1 MSHTPSAPPALEE
14 KSRVGPSIMFA
25 VGGLLMALAVAALVM
40 GLDSA
45 SARISRS
52 LDRGAALTPAGPTSV
67 ALKKDLTYG
76 LYSDDADATCSGT
89 GPGGDAISVQAPRR
103 RTTTRGLTLVGTF
116 QADDAGT
123 YTVTCTS
130 GPQARLQLARHI
142 TVGQVSSAVWGVL
155 ASIVLGLPGLGL
167 LGSGGIWMIV
177 CSTHNRKVH
186 EQMALRLQY
195 RIQQGGIGSHQ
206 QN

>member
-14 KSRVGPSIMFA
+14 KSRVGPSIMSA
-25 VGGLLMALAVAALVM
+25 VGGLLTALAVAALVM

-89 GPGGDAISVQAPRR
+89 GPGGDAISVQTPRR
-103 RTTTRGLTLVGTF
+103 RTTTSGLTLVGTF

-130 GPQARLQLARHI
+130 GQLARHI
-142 TVGQVSSAVWGVL
+142 TVGQVSSAVWGIL

-195 RIQQGGIGSHQ
+195 RIQQGDVGSHQ

>member
-14 KSRVGPSIMFA
+14 KSRVGPSIMSA
-25 VGGLLMALAVAALVM
+25 VGGLLTALAVAALVM

-52 LDRGAALTPAGPTSV
+52 LDRGAALTPAGPT
-67 ALKKDLTYG
+67 YG

-89 GPGGDAISVQAPRR
+89 GPGGDAISVQTPRR
-103 RTTTRGLTLVGTF
+103 RTTTSGLTLVGTF

-142 TVGQVSSAVWGVL
+142 TVGQVSSAVWGIL

>member
-14 KSRVGPSIMFA
+14 KSRVGPSVISA
-25 VGGLLMALAVAALVM
+25 VGGLLTALAVAALVM

-52 LDRGAALTPAGPTSV
+52 LDRGAALTP
-67 ALKKDLTYG
+67 KKHLTYG